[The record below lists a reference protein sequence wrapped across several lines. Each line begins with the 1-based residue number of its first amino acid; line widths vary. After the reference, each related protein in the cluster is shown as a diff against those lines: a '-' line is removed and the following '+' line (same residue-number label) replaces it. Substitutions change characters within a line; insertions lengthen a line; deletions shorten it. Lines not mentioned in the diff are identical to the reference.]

1 LDRTNVH
8 FFKKISRL
16 NEVLVGKYVMKTM
29 QQKKT
34 LKELG
39 VFS

>member
-1 LDRTNVH
+1 MDRTNVH

-16 NEVLVGKYVMKTM
+16 NEVLVGKLPYENNAT
-29 QQKKT
+29 KKT